1 MNLYKQFNT
10 DTKRERDGINL
21 QYGFVDE
28 AQTKPIQIRIARAGG
43 SNAAYKR
50 VLENRVKP
58 YRRQIQNETLDLDTM
73 TAIMREVYAE
83 TIVLGWNNVQDA
95 EGNDMAFSKENV
107 IKLFTDLPE
116 LFEDVQN
123 AASTQALF
131 RQETLEQ
138 EAKN

>member
-1 MNLYKQFNT
+1 
-10 DTKRERDGINL
+10 
-21 QYGFVDE
+21 
-28 AQTKPIQIRIARAGG
+28 
-43 SNAAYKR
+43 
-50 VLENRVKP
+50 
-58 YRRQIQNETLDLDTM
+58 
-73 TAIMREVYAE
+73 MREVYAE
-83 TIVLGWNNVQDA
+83 TIVLGWDNVQDA
-95 EGNDMAFSKENV
+95 EGNDLAFSKENV